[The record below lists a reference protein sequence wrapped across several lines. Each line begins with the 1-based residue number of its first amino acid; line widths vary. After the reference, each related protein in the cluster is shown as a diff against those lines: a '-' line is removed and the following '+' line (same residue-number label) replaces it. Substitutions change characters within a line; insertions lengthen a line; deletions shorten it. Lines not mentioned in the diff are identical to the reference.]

1 MPTEIRMPR
10 LIDSMTQG
18 AVVAW
23 RKGEGDSVQA
33 GEAIAEIE
41 ADKTT
46 VDLEAPAAGRLVK
59 ILTPAG
65 SDKVEVGAV
74 LAIVDE
80 AGEAGAAV
88 IKQPTPAPASA
99 AIQPNGHP
107 PSADE
112 VEPEPH
118 AVSAPTVIPRPAD
131 IPPGVDATPLAR
143 RMAVQAGLD
152 LSSIRGS
159 GPRGRIVRADV
170 LAALG
175 LESNVEDARPARAP
189 ASPAT
194 RPPSPASASFD
205 EVPHSRVRRVIAERL
220 GESKRTIP
228 HFYLE
233 AGCKIDA
240 LLQLREEIGASQ
252 DDGTKPSINDFALR
266 AAALAL
272 KKVPEAN
279 ASWTD
284 AATRRYRR
292 IDLAF
297 AVATEGGLVAPVIR
311 DADRKGLA
319 ELGEEVRDLAA
330 RAREGRLR
338 PEELDGGT
346 FTVSNLGMFGVDAI
360 YAIVNPP
367 QAAILGLGAGQ
378 PRPVAEEGSVV
389 VATVMTCTLS
399 ADHRVLDGATG
410 ARFLVTFKGLIERPL
425 NMIL

>member
-1 MPTEIRMPR
+1 VDE
-10 LIDSMTQG
+10 SGG
-18 AVVAW
+18 AV
-23 RKGEGDSVQA
+23 
-33 GEAIAEIE
+33 AEE
-41 ADKTT
+41 S
-46 VDLEAPAAGRLVK
+46 APAV
-59 ILTPAG
+59 TPIR
-65 SDKVEVGAV
+65 S
-74 LAIVDE
+74 
-80 AGEAGAAV
+80 
-88 IKQPTPAPASA
+88 
-99 AIQPNGHP
+99 NGHP
-107 PSADE
+107 PAPAE
-112 VEPEPH
+112 AEPH
-118 AVSAPTVIPRPAD
+118 AVSAPTIAPRPAQ
-131 IPPGVDATPLAR
+131 IPPGIVATPLAR
-143 RMAVQAGLD
+143 SMAVQAGLD

-175 LESNVEDARPARAP
+175 LESKAEDARPARTTA
-189 ASPAT
+189 APAT
-194 RPPSPASASFD
+194 RPPSSASAPFD

-233 AGCKIDA
+233 ASCRVDA
-240 LLQLREEIGASQ
+240 LLKLREEIAASQ
-252 DDGTKPSINDFALR
+252 GEGIKPSINDFALR

-319 ELGEEVRDLAA
+319 ELGEEVRDLAT

-338 PEELDGGT
+338 LEELDGGT

-367 QAAILGLGAGQ
+367 QAAILGLGAAQ
-378 PRPVAEEGSVV
+378 PRPVAEDGSVV
-389 VATVMTCTLS
+389 VATVMSCTLS

-410 ARFLVTFKGLIERPL
+410 ARFLGAFKGLIERPL